1 MEFKG
6 IKFKFNILF
15 LLVLFIFALSGLF
28 TKAILTFVIVFAHEL
43 AHTFMAWKL
52 GVSAYEIELLPFGGV
67 VKFQDLLQ
75 LRPKEEQKI
84 AIAGPLFNFLVVG
97 VLLLLLRYQHLE
109 QEMLFYL
116 LKLNLSLGIFNL
128 LPAFPL
134 DGGRILRAELVKI
147 YGLKLAHKKALIVSK
162 IIALALAIISIV
174 GVYFGYANITLL
186 IIAFF
191 IYFIAVKSR
200 FNADYA
206 VIQSV
211 IEKKDKIL
219 KQGLLKGRLFVGLS
233 ETKIKEV
240 ISILAPGSFHIIYV
254 LDSDLNRLGLI
265 TEDKLIKV
273 MLKEGIDF
281 TLGEILQER

>member
-15 LLVLFIFALSGLF
+15 LLVLFLFAVSGLF
-28 TKAILTFVIVFAHEL
+28 TKAILTFGVVFAHEL
-43 AHTFMAWKL
+43 AHTSMAYKL

-67 VKFQDLLQ
+67 VRFQDLLQ
-75 LRPKEEQKI
+75 LKPKEEQKI
-84 AIAGPLFNFLVVG
+84 AIAGPLFNFLVVAI
-97 VLLLLLRYQHLE
+97 LLLLLRYQHLD
-109 QEMLFYL
+109 QEMALYL

-134 DGGRILRAELVKI
+134 DGGRILRAELVRI
-147 YGLKLAHKKALIVSK
+147 YGFKLAHQKALLISK
-162 IIALALAIISIV
+162 CIALILAIISVI
-174 GVYFGYANITLL
+174 GIYFGYSNITLL

-191 IYFIAVKSR
+191 IYFIAVKSK

-206 VIQSV
+206 LMQSV
-211 IEKKDKIL
+211 MVKKNKIL
-219 KQGLLKGRLFVGLS
+219 KQQLLKGRLFVALS
-233 ETKIKEV
+233 QTKIKEV
-240 ISILAPGSFHIIYV
+240 TARLAPDCFHIIYV

-265 TEDKLIKV
+265 AEDELIEV

-281 TLGEILQER
+281 RLGEILQER

>member
-1 MEFKG
+1 MKFKG

-15 LLVLFIFALSGLF
+15 LLVLFLFALSGLF
-28 TKAILTFVIVFAHEL
+28 TKAILTFGIIFAHEL

-67 VKFQDLLQ
+67 VRFQDLLQ
-75 LRPKEEQKI
+75 LNPNDEQKI
-84 AIAGPLFNFLVVG
+84 AIVGPCLNFFLVA
-97 VLLLLLRYQHLE
+97 VLLLLLRYQYLE
-109 QEMLFYL
+109 YELAFYL

-134 DGGRILRAELVKI
+134 DGGRILRAQLVKI
-147 YGLKLAHKKALIVSK
+147 YGFKLAQQKVLALSK
-162 IIALALAIISIV
+162 SIAVILAIISIV
-174 GVYFGYANITLL
+174 GFYFGYANITLL

-191 IYFIAVKSR
+191 IYFVAVKSK
-200 FNADYA
+200 FKADYA
-206 VIQSV
+206 VMQSI
-211 IEKKDKIL
+211 IEKKNKIL
-219 KQGLLKGRLFVGLS
+219 QQRLLEGRLFVALS

-240 ISILAPGSFHIIYV
+240 IAILAPDCFHIIYV

-273 MLKEGIDF
+273 MFKEGIDF